1 MKAFK
6 LLVFFFLFS
15 NSLFA
20 LDITNVTV
28 VPASSTQMQVVL
40 DTFDGY
46 SYEFNTH
53 NVTFNGNT
61 ITLSVCYNMGVFPAG
76 WSDTQSFD
84 ISMDNISIMNYTLVV
99 NVYYYNYDS
108 QSCDFINFQDTETLM
123 FFAPLTSPVNLN
135 LVSYDQNSAFE
146 IYPNPTSDFLN
157 VNNTG
162 ITKSVVIEFLDFAGR
177 IVKSVR
183 LQHFNE
189 QTVIEIRSLSNG
201 IYVLRFKENNR
212 ILALKKL
219 IIN

>member
-6 LLVFFFLFS
+6 LTILSFLFS
-15 NSLFA
+15 SSVFA

-28 VPASSTQMQVVL
+28 IPASSNQIQVVL

-76 WSDTQSFD
+76 WCDTQSFD

-108 QSCDFINFQDTETLM
+108 QSCDFINFQDTATLM
-123 FFAPLTSPVNLN
+123 FSAPLAGPVNLN
-135 LVSYDQNSAFE
+135 TVSYDQNNAFE

-157 VNNTG
+157 INYKA
-162 ITKSVVIEFLDFAGR
+162 ITKSAVIEFVDFAGR
-177 IVKSVR
+177 IVKSQR
-183 LQHFNE
+183 LQHSNE
-189 QTVIEIRSLSNG
+189 QHAIDIRSLSKG
-201 IYVLRFKENNR
+201 IYVLRLKENNK
-212 ILALKKL
+212 ILSSKKL